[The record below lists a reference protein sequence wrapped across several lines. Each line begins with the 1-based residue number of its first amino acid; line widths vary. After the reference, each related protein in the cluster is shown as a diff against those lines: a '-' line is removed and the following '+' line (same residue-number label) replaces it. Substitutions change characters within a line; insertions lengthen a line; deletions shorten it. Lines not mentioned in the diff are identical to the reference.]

1 MIKVSVMYPG
11 GAGKKFDMDYY
22 LKQHGDLIKQKL
34 GAALKRLQV
43 DSGLAGGA
51 PNSPP
56 TYMAMGHLYFDSVDA
71 FQKAFGPHADEIL
84 GDLPN
89 FTNAQPVIQI
99 SDVKL

>member
-1 MIKVSVMYPG
+1 MIKVSVMYPS
-11 GAGKKFDMDYY
+11 GAGNTFDMNYY

-34 GAALKRLQV
+34 GSALKRLHV
-43 DSGLAGGA
+43 DGGIAGGA

-56 TYMAMGHLYFDSVDA
+56 PYLAIGNLYFDSVDA
-71 FQKAFGPHADEIL
+71 FQKSFGPHADEIL

-89 FTNAQPVIQI
+89 FTNTQPTIQI

>member
-1 MIKVSVMYPG
+1 LINVSVMYPS
-11 GAGKKFDMDYY
+11 GAGNTFNMDYY
-22 LKQHGDLIKQKL
+22 LKQHGDILKKRL
-34 GAALKRLQV
+34 GSALKQLHV
-43 DSGLAGGA
+43 DGGVAGGA

-56 TYMAMGHLYFDSVDA
+56 MYLAMGHLFFDSVDA

-89 FTNAQPVIQI
+89 FTNTQPTIQI

>member
-1 MIKVSVMYPG
+1 MIKVSVMYPA
-11 GAGKKFDMDYY
+11 GAGKTFDMNYY
-22 LKQHGDLIKQKL
+22 LNQHGDLLKEKL
-34 GAALKRLQV
+34 GSALKRVQV

-71 FQKAFGPHADEIL
+71 FQKAFGPNADVIL
-84 GDLPN
+84 GDLPK